1 MLQEKKTCIRCYE
14 TPEGEEILLATLDRW
29 NRHISWAVTLN
40 KLLNF
45 SYLHFWGE
53 GLENRD
59 NSSTYFTELLRGL
72 NETFTN
78 TDDQIPCHSL
88 CV

>member
-40 KLLNF
+40 NLLNF
-45 SYLHFWGE
+45 SYLHFG
-53 GLENRD
+53 GG
-59 NSSTYFTELLRGL
+59 RGWKI
-72 NETFTN
+72 EITVAPTS
-78 TDDQIPCHSL
+78 QSC
-88 CV
+88 